1 MSRRASFV
9 IQPADRARLRDVLAI
24 ILSRHPNDTSHLR
37 QLCVNLVEIYDAS
50 SSRRYIGVYGQQKA
64 GKSTLFNSI
73 VGEEVLP
80 VKAIPTTGSI
90 IDLIRN
96 ERASDYTVTAY
107 RNQAPFPRKFST
119 AAEVCAYL
127 DKVATQKDPFDK
139 VEVEAAFENACSFMT
154 SGCVLRDTPGAIAD
168 PEDALADRLK
178 EDSQKTIASLDEVCI
193 PIFCVNGDAIGSQD
207 DKNLYDAY
215 LRDRLCLHV
224 ITHRD
229 GDDNTGSIA
238 DFDEKFGIYHDKIAE
253 NPVICTG
260 KSTRKKPF
268 VDIGLKELAGQIS
281 AFLDEA
287 SLSVKMLK
295 MAEYIMQK
303 QEELPWV
310 TDVVLMDNLKQLIDR
325 IKEDENR

>member
-1 MSRRASFV
+1 MSRHVVNILPEYRGKLRNAL
-9 IQPADRARLRDVLAI
+9 AD
-24 ILSRHPNDTSHLR
+24 ILSRCPNDTSHLR

-96 ERASDYTVTAY
+96 ERVSDYTVTAY
-107 RNQAPFPRKFST
+107 RKQAPFPRKFST
-119 AAEVCAYL
+119 AEEVCAYL

-139 VEVEAAFENACSFMT
+139 VEVEAAFINARSFMT
-154 SGCVLRDTPGAIAD
+154 SGCVLRDTPGAIAN

-178 EDSQKTIASLDEVCI
+178 EDSEKAIASLNEVCI
-193 PIFCVNGDAIGSQD
+193 PIFCVNGEVIGSQD
-207 DKNLYDAY
+207 DMDLYSTY

-224 ITHRD
+224 ITHSD
-229 GDDNTGSIA
+229 GGKNKDVVA
-238 DFDEKFGIYHDKIAE
+238 DFDEKFGIYHDNISE
-253 NPVICTG
+253 NPIICTG
-260 KSTRKKPF
+260 KKNRKSPF
-268 VDIGLKELAGQIS
+268 VDIGLAELASQIN

-287 SLSVKMLK
+287 SLSAKMLK
-295 MAEYIMQK
+295 MAEYILQK
-303 QEELPWV
+303 KDELTWV
-310 TDVVLMDNLKQLIDR
+310 RDVLLMDNLEQLIER